1 MTKQLAGPRLIAPR
15 PSFPGRLGVSLPTR
29 ESDLQR
35 EKLWEPPL
43 LRRNRTQVKAACLSC
58 RRGKTKCDGQRSPCQ
73 RCVEKGLSC
82 VYDIEP
88 DISHFMSL
96 RRKHRALQTEVNQLH
111 AVIEYIRTRP
121 DMDASETFRQI
132 RAFREP
138 LDVAESLSTA
148 SAFEARSRTIE
159 HGTAQ

>member
-1 MTKQLAGPRLIAPR
+1 VSLYQQENRTCKGKSYGNHHCCGGTEPKSKQLAFHVEGERQRHVGLLQLRYA
-15 PSFPGRLGVSLPTR
+15 SL
-29 ESDLQR
+29 SVALQS
-35 EKLWEPPL
+35 
-43 LRRNRTQVKAACLSC
+43 ADSC
-58 RRGKTKCDGQRSPCQ
+58 QQCDGQRSPCQ

-148 SAFEARSRTIE
+148 SAL
-159 HGTAQ
+159 